1 VEAIMFETFSLF
13 IPTTQSLR
21 TIRLYANDICLTEA
35 CDVLIMHDA
44 QNLFDDFMSY
54 SGLSWGVKEALN
66 HSSYTHLMIVGID
79 NHPKERMNEYS
90 PFITQMTFKERN
102 IHGLG
107 GKGYLYLDFIVDT
120 LIPDIKTRYHVTNTF
135 YMAGSSMGAYISMFA
150 AIRYPH
156 IFSAIGSFS
165 ISSWFN
171 EQEFLQALLA
181 SDIHVDTLFWVSLGT
196 NESSSDSIKD
206 FNDTYINNSK
216 HVIDVLKHKKIKN
229 IHFELYEGEHNEKQW
244 RELFPKFISFL
255 QKNK

>member
-1 VEAIMFETFSLF
+1 
-13 IPTTQSLR
+13 
-21 TIRLYANDICLTEA
+21 
-35 CDVLIMHDA
+35 
-44 QNLFDDFMSY
+44 
-54 SGLSWGVKEALN
+54 
-66 HSSYTHLMIVGID
+66 
-79 NHPKERMNEYS
+79 
-90 PFITQMTFKERN
+90 
-102 IHGLG
+102 
-107 GKGYLYLDFIVDT
+107 
-120 LIPDIKTRYHVTNTF
+120 
-135 YMAGSSMGAYISMFA
+135 MFA